1 MATPKTVR
9 VAVTQAEPEWLDLA
23 ASVTK
28 TCKLIEEAAA
38 QKAQLVAFPECWIPG
53 YPCWIWSRPVDFE
66 LGTKYIKNSLKV
78 DSPEMQAITAC
89 AKKNNI
95 VVVLGYSENDNSSLY
110 IGQAL
115 ISATGE
121 IVMLRRKVK
130 PTHMERTVFGDGSG
144 SALSNV
150 RDVPGIGNVGAL
162 SCWEHTQP
170 LLKYHTYHQREALHV
185 SAWPPLD
192 PHPGGPAL
200 WSMSTEGCAGLS
212 QTYAVESASFVLH
225 CTAVFSEKG
234 VKAMGTE
241 GGALFN
247 APGGGC
253 SAVYGPD
260 GRKLAGGDAGSTE
273 EKMVVVDL
281 DMDLILASRCFV
293 DACGHYSRPD
303 LLWLGVDDKEKKH
316 RRGVNEEG
324 EKKLVVNGT
333 GKEKEKGKEVKV

>member
-1 MATPKTVR
+1 MSTPKAVR

-28 TCKLIEEAAA
+28 TCKIIEEAAA

-89 AKKNNI
+89 AKENNI
-95 VVVLGYSENDNSSLY
+95 VVVLGFSENDNSSLY
-110 IGQAL
+110 IAQAL
-115 ISATGE
+115 ISASGE
-121 IVMLRRKVK
+121 IVMRRRKVK

-144 SALSNV
+144 SSLSNV
-150 RDVPGIGNVGAL
+150 RAVPGIGNVGAL
-162 SCWEHTQP
+162 ACWEHTQP
-170 LLKYHTYHQREALHV
+170 LLKYHTFLQREDLHV

-200 WSMSTEGCAGLS
+200 WSMSAEGCAGLS

-225 CTAVFSEKG
+225 CTAVFTEKG
-234 VKAMGTE
+234 IEAMGTE

-260 GRKLAGGDAGSTE
+260 GRKLAGGDVGSTE

-316 RRGVNEEG
+316 RQGINEGG
-324 EKKLVVNGT
+324 EKKLAVNGM
-333 GKEKEKGKEVKV
+333 GKEKGKEVKV